1 MRAAILLVIVAV
13 LCVAGAWWLAGVPG
27 TLSLTIA
34 DTTIEA
40 ATPVAITLLALLFLV
55 IYIVLRLIAWLISLP
70 GRNRRWRLQRNRV
83 QGDAAVNRTLI
94 ALAANDAGA
103 ARREAER
110 SRRFLGDTPLTLLL
124 AAQAGKQAGRD
135 AEAESAFR
143 LLAESKDGRL
153 LGLRGLLRQA
163 VQKQDWQTA
172 AALAA
177 EAEKTHPGAR
187 WLRDERRNMALRRGE
202 WSEALRLSGPENR
215 AALAVAAAE
224 HETDPNASLRLVR
237 QAYEADPALVPA
249 SVAYARR
256 LREGGR
262 RGTAQDVLRRTWSLN
277 PHPDIAAEYVRMA
290 PNKLEAARELAV
302 LVRSNPNHAES
313 HIAIGRAALDA
324 GLTNEA
330 RKQVEQAQA
339 EGLNQRRLWNLLAD
353 IAVMEGKPEE
363 AQDALRHVQEAGPDP
378 VWRCTRCGTQH
389 AAWHPICDV
398 CDATGTIAWA
408 QPTTEPAPHTPR
420 LPEPEAIEGL
430 TS

>member
-1 MRAAILLVIVAV
+1 MRSAILLIIAAI
-13 LCVAGAWWLAGVPG
+13 LCVAGAWWLAGLPG
-27 TLSLTIA
+27 SLSVTIA

-40 ATPVAITLLALLFLV
+40 ATPVAITLLALLFVVVYL
-55 IYIVLRLIAWLISLP
+55 VLRLIVWVISLP
-70 GRNRRWRLQRNRV
+70 RRNRRWRSQRNRV

-94 ALAANDAGA
+94 ALAANDSGA

-110 SRRFLGDTPLTLLL
+110 SRRLLGDTPLTLLL
-124 AAQAGKQAGRD
+124 AAQAGRQAGRD
-135 AEAESAFR
+135 AEAEAAFR
-143 LLAESKDGRL
+143 LLAESKDGKL

-163 VQKQDWQTA
+163 VQKQDWNTA

-224 HETDPNASLRLVR
+224 HEQDANASLRLAR
-237 QAYEADPALVPA
+237 QAFEADPTLVPA
-249 SVAYARR
+249 AVAYARR

-290 PNKLEAARELAV
+290 ANKLDAARELAV
-302 LVRSNPNHAES
+302 LVRSNPSHAES

-339 EGLNQRRLWNLLAD
+339 EGLNQRRLWTLIAD
-353 IAVMEGKPEE
+353 IAVMEGKPEQ
-363 AQDALRHVQEAGPDP
+363 AQDALRHVADADPDP
-378 VWRCTRCGTQH
+378 VWRCTSCGTHH

-398 CDATGTIAWA
+398 CDTTGSISWV
-408 QPTTEPAPHTPR
+408 QPTDAAPHAPR
-420 LPEPEAIEGL
+420 LKEPEPIEGL